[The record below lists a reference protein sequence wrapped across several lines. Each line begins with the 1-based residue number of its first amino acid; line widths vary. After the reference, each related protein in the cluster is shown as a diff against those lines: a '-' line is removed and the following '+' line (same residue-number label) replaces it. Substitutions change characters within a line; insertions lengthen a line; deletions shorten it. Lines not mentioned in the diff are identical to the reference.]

1 MSLGFS
7 DILLRMF
14 KAYKALTSIIILIV
28 GIGVF
33 YYFYSQTEVQS
44 AATNLKVGSEESL
57 QLGNIDEYGFP
68 REVDLNV
75 FGYEPGLIKKL
86 YSEDGYTYSIH
97 SRETGGNMPI
107 VKEGL
112 STKEYTGLTAGAFSS
127 FSVDNRYFVHVTYD
141 YAIEQSK
148 LCIVRISPKNI
159 KCTLSKPG
167 ESFVRGQSDS
177 GVLLHKGAW
186 VTEDTFEYVVF
197 KNSYTPG
204 AYYIENSHEL
214 RKEKISI

>member
-1 MSLGFS
+1 
-7 DILLRMF
+7 MF
-14 KAYKALTSIIILIV
+14 KTYKTFGSIGILIV
-28 GIGVF
+28 SIGVF
-33 YYFYSQTEVQS
+33 YYFYSQTGVQS
-44 AATNLKVGSEESL
+44 AANNLKVGSKESLQREKMDTRAL

-112 STKEYTGLTAGAFSS
+112 STKEYAGLTAGAFSS